1 MTLLNENKTAEFLG
15 LSTATLRKWRWEG
28 KEPRFIKLGRR
39 VVYRMSDIEAYLE
52 KQSRISTSDNGEGSQ
67 CV

>member
-1 MTLLNENKTAEFLG
+1 MTLLNEVKTAEFLG

-52 KQSRISTSDNGEGSQ
+52 KQSRLSTSDNGEGSQ

>member
-1 MTLLNENKTAEFLG
+1 MTLLNEEKTAEFLG

-52 KQSRISTSDNGEGSQ
+52 KQSRLSTSDNGEGSQ

>member
-1 MTLLNENKTAEFLG
+1 MILLNENKTAEFLG

-39 VVYRMSDIEAYLE
+39 VAYRMSDIEAYLD
-52 KQSRISTSDNGEGSQ
+52 KQSRMSTSDNGEGSQ